1 LKLPPTQLAL
11 SETIS
16 KIEKLIEQG
25 RYFEARSKAEHALLT
40 SQELRLKQLFAL
52 ALSKSG
58 VPEAA
63 VEFMEPVY
71 AQFPDDPESSG
82 IMGSIYKELF
92 KKNQSNS
99 YAIRSRDTYL
109 KNFVT
114 TKNYYTGINAASM
127 SAMAGQLAKGR
138 EIATELIAMLDGKP
152 MDFWS
157 LATLGEAYMLSKN
170 KPKAL
175 DCYVQARKNAGKD
188 WGKITSVHN
197 QLWLLNH
204 FLPVPNDILKLFT
217 PPRVVA
223 FVGHMID
230 HPQRR
235 EPRFPLSIERKIKDA
250 ILHSIRSLN
259 VQIGYCSLACGGDIL
274 FAEAMEEEGREVNI
288 FIPFEKTD
296 FIKTS
301 VKFAGEEWVQR
312 FNALAEKFPV
322 NYLTREPYGG
332 FDDIFPFQTKII
344 FGAATLRSESYHDEP
359 TLLTVLSDVDLQR
372 KEGGTR
378 HTVGLWP
385 FPKHYSNIN
394 PDIFLTDKSVVAS
407 AEAVVAKQRPT
418 EKRPILYLVCTDLSE
433 VVATDRQKILDYNET
448 SDESNLIRLQ
458 EGETLLTAFITES
471 AAIEYLRFVVEE
483 LKPLRNQPTYKISL
497 HAGPVYI
504 EESESS
510 GEKKLSGI
518 TVQQVKELNK
528 LTANGLIFASAQ
540 FATLLALE
548 GKMFTID
555 YGGIFVLQSDQQ
567 KMFIFKIAFK

>member
-1 LKLPPTQLAL
+1 MP
-11 SETIS
+11 ETTS

-25 RYFEARSKAEHALLT
+25 RYFEARSKAENALLQ
-40 SQELRLKQLFAL
+40 SQDLRLKQLYAL

-63 VEFMEPVY
+63 LEFMDPVY
-71 AQFPDDPESSG
+71 AEFPDDPESAG
-82 IMGSIYKELF
+82 IMGSICKELF

-99 YAIRSRDTYL
+99 FAIRSRDTYL
-109 KNFVT
+109 KNFAV

-127 SAMAGQLAKGR
+127 SAMAGQLSTSR
-138 EIATELIAMLDGKP
+138 EIAAEIILLLEGKP
-152 MDFWS
+152 SDFWS
-157 LATLGEAYMLSKN
+157 LASLGEAYMLTKN

-175 DCYVQARKNAGKD
+175 ECYVQARKVAGKD
-188 WGKITSVHN
+188 WGKITSAHN

-204 FLPVPNDILKLFT
+204 FLPVPNDILKLFS

-235 EPRFPLSIERKIKDA
+235 EPRFPASIEQKIKEA
-250 ILHSIRSLN
+250 ILHSIRTLN

-274 FAEAMEEEGREVNI
+274 FAEAMAEEGREVNI
-288 FIPFEKTD
+288 FLPFEKSD

-301 VKFAGEEWVQR
+301 VQFAGEGWVNR
-312 FNALAEKFPV
+312 FNALVDKFPV
-322 NYLTREPYGG
+322 NYLCTESYEG
-332 FDDIFPFQTKII
+332 FDDLFPFQTKII

-394 PDIFLTDKSVVAS
+394 PDIFV
-407 AEAVVAKQRPT
+407 T
-418 EKRPILYLVCTDLSE
+418 EKPLLPRPIESKPAVYPPAVNRPVLYLAYFDLSE
-433 VVATDRQKILDYNET
+433 VSSREKILNYRKDDI
-448 SDESNLIRLQ
+448 DEGGAYLIYEPDQ
-458 EGETLLTAFITES
+458 TALLAAFTTES
-471 AAIEYLRFVVEE
+471 AATEFVRFVIEA
-483 LKPLRNQPTYKISL
+483 LKSLRSPSYKISL

-504 EESESS
+504 EPTGNPEHRLH
-510 GEKKLSGI
+510 GK
-518 TVQQVKELNK
+518 TVQQVKEMNK
-528 LTANGLIFASAQ
+528 VTAKGSIFASAH

-548 GKMFTID
+548 GKRFVID
-555 YGGIFVLQSDQQ
+555 YGGVFILPSDQQ
-567 KMFIFKIAFK
+567 KMFVFKITFSGS